1 MLKIL
6 TIPKLI
12 FTLIVIF
19 FLGSASAQ
27 TSIKIT
33 QNSLKDASIDSLK
46 SGFSLYQNTHPAISK
61 EYLKVLL
68 HRVSQEN
75 IDLKTYKIHF
85 QLAKMYTKLRK
96 KDSALYHI
104 DNSIKEVENNE
115 EFLSSY
121 LYFKGVIYYEFGDYT
136 KATDYYTRVYEI
148 AKRKNDLSTLASLD
162 NNIALIKTQIGQNTD
177 ALQLI
182 KKNIPFYE
190 DMMRK
195 KEGKRYATSYINSL
209 MTISDIYT
217 NLYIDK
223 RKNNTKLLDSAH
235 YYNTIAIEKCLRYED
250 DIGFAISLR
259 LKGII
264 HHEEGKIEKSTAD
277 LIKAEDLI
285 QSLGLTKRLLI
296 LYLYRG
302 KNYFV
307 KGDYEKALS
316 YFQKTETLIQET
328 EADFPDL
335 QELYILMAKSYKQ
348 KNDSQNTIKYY
359 NLFDQQDARNDFL
372 NQQTQEKLYEKYD
385 IVTFKNSIKT
395 LENNLKQ
402 NNYKY
407 NIILAF
413 VLLFVVCIIIYYKY
427 KQRQNTRY
435 FQKIVAELELKKE
448 KKSSSKE
455 LNISQE
461 NVLKILKGL
470 EEFEKNKLFLKKNCS
485 LNFVAKRINSNSTY
499 LSKVIQIHK
508 QKKFIQYIT
517 DLRIDYALETLAKD
531 KKFRAYNIKSIASE
545 LGYNSAESFS
555 KDFKKR
561 TKLYPSYYIKK
572 INKTM

>member
-6 TIPKLI
+6 IIPKLI
-12 FTLIVIF
+12 FTLIAISFSGFV
-19 FLGSASAQ
+19 SAQ
-27 TSIKIT
+27 TPIKVT
-33 QNSLKDASIDSLK
+33 QNTLKDISIDSLK
-46 SGFSLYQNTHPAISK
+46 SGFSLYQDTHPSISK

-104 DNSIKEVENNE
+104 DHSIKEVENNE

-121 LYFKGVIYYEFGDYT
+121 LFFKGVIYYEFGDYT

-190 DMMRK
+190 DMIRK
-195 KEGKRYATSYINSL
+195 KEGEEYCTAYINSL

-223 RKNNTKLLDSAH
+223 RKNNTKFLDSAH
-235 YYNTIAIEKCLRYED
+235 YYNNITIEKCLRYED

-285 QSLGLTKRLLI
+285 QSLGLTKRLLV

-307 KGDYEKALS
+307 KGDYNKALS

-348 KNDSQNTIKYY
+348 KNDSPNTIKYY

-385 IVTFKNSIKT
+385 IVTFKDSIKT

-407 NIILAF
+407 NIILVF

-470 EEFEKNKLFLKKNCS
+470 EDFEKNKLFLKKNCS
-485 LNFVAKRINSNSTY
+485 LSFVAKRINSNSTY

-561 TKLYPSYYIKK
+561 TQLYPSYYIKK